1 MKKFS
6 LVATVLALAFSVNA
20 QLKVESNGQ
29 VCIGEFSASGPNII
43 EPNTTTSNGRQLAAS
58 NRNDTVAALMVRGD
72 IGTDKSRTIAFGFGS
87 DVYIKEVINTF
98 PSYKKNNILEFGGKG
113 GLIYKCGDSN
123 IMIYDPVELT
133 LGTGA
138 CFNFNVPVNAPQYL
152 TRSDANL
159 KTNVT
164 PLELDGK
171 LLMDITPVSYKLKSN
186 ANKEQSDKA
195 SALSSE
201 DVHRQYGFIAQE
213 VKEIYP
219 DLVFEDSDGILSIDY
234 TGFIPI
240 LVDAVKNL
248 ETRVKEQE
256 LEIDSLK
263 NQLQNNR
270 PLSATGAVVASLSQ
284 NRPNPFRDSTSIQ
297 CIVPESV
304 ITAFICVYDLNGN
317 QKLRKNVQQRGKT
330 EVTIDG
336 NTLSAGM
343 YIYTLICD
351 GQEIDSKR
359 MILTD

>member
-1 MKKFS
+1 M
-6 LVATVLALAFSVNA
+6 
-20 QLKVESNGQ
+20 
-29 VCIGEFSASGPNII
+29 
-43 EPNTTTSNGRQLAAS
+43 
-58 NRNDTVAALMVRGD
+58 
-72 IGTDKSRTIAFGFGS
+72 
-87 DVYIKEVINTF
+87 
-98 PSYKKNNILEFGGKG
+98 
-113 GLIYKCGDSN
+113 
-123 IMIYDPVELT
+123 
-133 LGTGA
+133 
-138 CFNFNVPVNAPQYL
+138 
-152 TRSDANL
+152 
-159 KTNVT
+159 
-164 PLELDGK
+164 
-171 LLMDITPVSYKLKSN
+171 
-186 ANKEQSDKA
+186 
-195 SALSSE
+195 
-201 DVHRQYGFIAQE
+201 
-213 VKEIYP
+213 
-219 DLVFEDSDGILSIDY
+219 
-234 TGFIPI
+234 
-240 LVDAVKNL
+240 DAVKNL